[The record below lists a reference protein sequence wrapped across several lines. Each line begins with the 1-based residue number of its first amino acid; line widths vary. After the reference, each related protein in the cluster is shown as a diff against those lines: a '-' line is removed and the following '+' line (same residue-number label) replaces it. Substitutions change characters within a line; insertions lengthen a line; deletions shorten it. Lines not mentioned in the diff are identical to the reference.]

1 MNKLRKK
8 RLVDELID
16 AYVSWH
22 EACLRVSEAYETWAR
37 ETGIH
42 GAFAWYMEA
51 LDREE
56 SAAETYASLVRRTGQ
71 LLESERCTVAPAA
84 AHQ

>member
-1 MNKLRKK
+1 MSKLRKQ
-8 RLVDELID
+8 RLVDN
-16 AYVSWH
+16 AYVTWR
-22 EACLRVSEAYETWAR
+22 EACLRVSDAYDTWAR
-37 ETGIH
+37 ETGRGAP

-56 SAAETYASLVRRTGQ
+56 SAAEAYAGLVRRTGQ
-71 LLESERCTVAPAA
+71 LVASERSTVAPAA